1 MNILSLLMVFIL
13 MCFGA
18 FEHWRMMAN
27 EKRVAGSF
35 KDYLFSQYPGHTYG
49 TYAALMVAA
58 WLATLAG
65 AGDFLNPLILGK
77 LFNGMNIDAKLAA
90 SITAA
95 AGASIAAGYA
105 FDSRFNKANQ
115 VASVLVQGEPGDA
128 EAVKGESQ

>member
-1 MNILSLLMVFIL
+1 MNILSLVMVFLL

-18 FEHWRMMAN
+18 FEHWRLMAN
-27 EKRVAGSF
+27 NERVSGSF

-58 WLATLAG
+58 WLATLSG
-65 AGDFLNPLILGK
+65 AGDFLNPMIVVK
-77 LFNGMNIDAKLAA
+77 LFNGLNIDAKLAA

-105 FDSRFNKANQ
+105 FDSRFNKADPIGPTEQ
-115 VASVLVQGEPGDA
+115 PEGGAQ
-128 EAVKGESQ
+128 